1 MTTTDSLATR
11 RCPVCLK
18 NLPDSARAN
27 QLYCST
33 TCAERG
39 RKRRQRNE
47 PIADPVISA
56 HEATQLEESL
66 RLKDRHISRLEAL
79 VKRQRHINAK
89 NRSRAL
95 EAQSA
100 IATARNRQ
108 RKTEMKVAAAYKKL
122 VSDSTER
129 IEELEAQNFVLRQQA
144 EEAQQKHS
152 EAQAAAEYL
161 LSQSQHFKKESED
174 TRKIIAKLQA
184 TASAP
189 ASLFVDYQYFARW
202 YFRKK
207 PGREWDDHD
216 RNRHMRFKAF
226 TAQHVPVQEAPKSK
240 KPNTLMQ
247 RKKNRIQ
254 ALKNQTS
261 NQQSRQKKEEQS

>member
-1 MTTTDSLATR
+1 MR
-11 RCPVCLK
+11 K
-18 NLPDSARAN
+18 ARGK
-27 QLYCST
+27 S
-33 TCAERG
+33 
-39 RKRRQRNE
+39 
-47 PIADPVISA
+47 IADPVLSA
-56 HEATQLEESL
+56 QEAIEL
-66 RLKDRHISRLEAL
+66 RQELAIAQKRNVRLEAL
-79 VKRQRHINAK
+79 VKRQRQLNAK

-122 VSDSTER
+122 ISDSTER

-161 LSQSQHFKKESED
+161 LSQSQHFKKESD
-174 TRKIIAKLQA
+174 SAQKVIAKLQA
-184 TASAP
+184 AASAP

-216 RNRHMRFKAF
+216 RNRYMRFKAF
-226 TAQHVPVQEAPKSK
+226 ISYHAPAQGAPKSK
-240 KPNTLMQ
+240 KPNVLMQ
-247 RKKNRIQ
+247 RKLARIQ
-254 ALKNQTS
+254 ALKSQTS
-261 NQQSRQKKEEQS
+261 NQQSLQKKED